1 MAGQGRNADGLTE
14 SGPGDAVNVVRFPGD
29 WFGPLG
35 DLVPIGTDAEG
46 ERDEQD
52 PYGEEPSGPGADSF
66 WGGDAEAA
74 HRVGTPA
81 LLSRRRSRRLRLM
94 LPIGAAAAVAVA
106 VTVVLS
112 SGTQVGGAGRVLHEH
127 KAGPA
132 TAKLSA
138 ASQSKP
144 SRLTTRSSGPAR
156 STRERAKGAVVT
168 RHPAEP
174 RATVSAEARPHA
186 ELAVTEVN
194 SEAAVNAEP
203 GDLASPSGP
212 VSPPPNAA
220 QANP

>member
-35 DLVPIGTDAEG
+35 DLVPIGTDTEG
-46 ERDEQD
+46 ERNEQD
-52 PYGEEPSGPGADSF
+52 PYGEEPDGAGADSF

-81 LLSRRRSRRLRLM
+81 SVSRPRSRRLRLM
-94 LPIGAAAAVAVA
+94 LPVGAAATVAVA
-106 VTVVLS
+106 VTVVIS
-112 SGTQVGGAGRVLHEH
+112 AGTQAGGPGRVLHEH
-127 KAGPA
+127 KAGA
-132 TAKLSA
+132 VKLAA

-144 SRLTTRSSGPAR
+144 PRRTTGSSGPAR

-168 RHPAEP
+168 RHTAES
-174 RATVSAEARPHA
+174 RATLSADPRPHA
-186 ELAVTEVN
+186 QLAVTEVN
-194 SEAAVNAEP
+194 REAAVNAEP